1 MRTKYLDFLKLR
13 ESDTFEI
20 EDTDSED
27 TKIAKQSLED
37 LKKEIADYNSKKT
50 SLESIYKNMNKDDEA
65 VGLEAKKIIMDG
77 DKANSFLSN
86 YANILSNRRKV
97 NGIQNAIDENVIQI
111 NDLKNRIA
119 DSESN
124 EIKEKMNKSIVDK
137 ENANKE
143 KMNQIKEIEENI
155 KEMES
160 ELKDKLSEKENQ
172 IKEWIAK
179 I

>member
-1 MRTKYLDFLKLR
+1 MKIKYLDFLKLR

-50 SLESIYKNMNKDDEA
+50 SLDSIYKNMNKDDET

-77 DKANSFLSN
+77 DKVNSFLSN

-97 NGIQNAIDENVIQI
+97 IKIQNAIDENVLQI

-119 DSESN
+119 DSDN
-124 EIKEKMNKSIVDK
+124 DDIKEKMNKSIIDK

-143 KMNQIKEIEENI
+143 KINQIKEVEKNI

-160 ELKDKLSEKENQ
+160 ELKGKLSDKENQ